1 MKYCDLLFSI
11 NQIIEIY
18 TIRMIVHYTCWINQN
33 FALCLYLVEIGQM
46 SLALFSPMP
55 LQSPVIWSPKSSKP
69 VIIIQ
74 FELFCAFKRKSPK
87 CKEETFCVWFVELLC
102 NKTWEILFLDRRKYF
117 PWIGGNPW
125 AVGGWGWGTKS
136 SHGPT
141 PLHCH
146 HIYKTLNRIV
156 RHFVNSKQPES
167 LTPTR

>member
-1 MKYCDLLFSI
+1 MFVSCGNRSNVPI
-11 NQIIEIY
+11 
-18 TIRMIVHYTCWINQN
+18 W
-33 FALCLYLVEIGQM
+33 

-74 FELFCAFKRKSPK
+74 FELFCAFKRKSPE
-87 CKEETFCVWFVELLC
+87 CKEETFCVCFVEMLC
-102 NKTWEILFLDRRKYF
+102 NKTWEILSLDRRKYF
-117 PWIGGNPW
+117 PWVGGNPW

-146 HIYKTLNRIV
+146 HIYKTLATCYKIETAGITDSYKIKWGFFTR
-156 RHFVNSKQPES
+156 NSMSEPVCDWRLWS
-167 LTPTR
+167 DY

>member
-1 MKYCDLLFSI
+1 MFVSCGNRSNVPI
-11 NQIIEIY
+11 
-18 TIRMIVHYTCWINQN
+18 W
-33 FALCLYLVEIGQM
+33 

-74 FELFCAFKRKSPK
+74 FELFCAFKRKSPE
-87 CKEETFCVWFVELLC
+87 CKEETFCVCFVEMLC
-102 NKTWEILFLDRRKYF
+102 NKTWEILSLDRRKYF

-146 HIYKTLNRIV
+146 HIYKTLNRI
-156 RHFVNSKQPES
+156 RHHFVNSKQRES
-167 LTPTR
+167 DSTEGVQNSGNLGIRYVV